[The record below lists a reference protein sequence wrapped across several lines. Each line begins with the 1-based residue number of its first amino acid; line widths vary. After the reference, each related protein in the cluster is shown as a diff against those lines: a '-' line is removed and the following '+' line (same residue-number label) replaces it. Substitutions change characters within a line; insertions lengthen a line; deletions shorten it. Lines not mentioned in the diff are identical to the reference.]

1 MIYAWRIGP
10 AQGCLGLDSFTV
22 SSEGVTCNITWP
34 ASYGWTGASMI
45 FAESATAPGGWCIA
59 PNLWVVNGSTIEAV
73 ADFGCRRC

>member
-1 MIYAWRIGP
+1 MVYAWRIGP

-45 FAESATAPGGWCIA
+45 FAESATAPGGRCIA

-73 ADFGCRRC
+73 ADFGCQRC